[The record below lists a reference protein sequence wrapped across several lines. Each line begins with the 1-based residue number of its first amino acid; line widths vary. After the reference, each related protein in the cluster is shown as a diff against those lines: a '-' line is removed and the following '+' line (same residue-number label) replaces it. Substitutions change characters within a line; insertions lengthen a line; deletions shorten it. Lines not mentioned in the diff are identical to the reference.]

1 MPGVPAT
8 TSLIMVVLLILLYV
22 LGGFFYRWRL
32 SAERAQARTEELQAE
47 HDALAAVV
55 LLQRA
60 GPPVP
65 PADTRHLRVVNGS
78 RAER

>member
-1 MPGVPAT
+1 
-8 TSLIMVVLLILLYV
+8 MVILLILLYV

-32 SAERAQARTEELQAE
+32 SAERAQVRTEELQAE

-55 LLQRA
+55 LLRNA

-65 PADTRHLRVVNGS
+65 PADTRHLRVVSG
-78 RAER
+78 RRDGRRERLVR